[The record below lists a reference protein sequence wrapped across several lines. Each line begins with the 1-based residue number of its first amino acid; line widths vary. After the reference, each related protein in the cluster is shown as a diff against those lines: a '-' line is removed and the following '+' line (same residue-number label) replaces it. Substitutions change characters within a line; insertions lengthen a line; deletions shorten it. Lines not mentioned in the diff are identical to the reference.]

1 MHATTTRGSSTRA
14 GLDVLR
20 PTALVL
26 ALGATGLLAGC
37 FGGSDDDNAYL
48 NVKPAF
54 VGVVTKTTYDG
65 VSDDLL
71 TAGLGK
77 SGLAGAAP
85 AVASPAAPTAAE
97 LRRLAI
103 YNNYRAIVGVA
114 ANGGYGTLFGPN
126 VDVNGTSTLGE
137 GKVAGTEY
145 LAYADDGTGT
155 KNVTMMVQIPTTFN
169 RSKPCIVTATSS
181 GSRGVYG
188 AIGSAGE
195 WGLKHGCAVAYTDK
209 GSGSGVHDLATD
221 TVNLQ
226 NGTRNDATTAGKN
239 SNFTA
244 SFAAGELATFNTAN
258 PFRVAVKHAHSQQ
271 NPEKSWG
278 GDTLNAIRFAFW
290 ALNDQLG
297 DRFADGS
304 AKVTFQADNTI
315 VIASSVSNGA
325 GAALAAAE
333 QDTEGLIDGVAV
345 SEPNVQLP
353 ANPQI
358 TVKRGAT
365 TLSGAGLPI
374 YDYFTLANLYQ
385 PCAAQ
390 AARAANSYGI
400 ALALPAPAFAAN
412 RCAALK
418 AKGLLTKATLAEQAD
433 ESLDKLLAAGWQVE
447 TIPLHASHFGLAAT
461 SSIVMTYANTY
472 GKFSVKDNLCGLSL
486 AGVDATGKPAA
497 LTATQLAQMFGT
509 GNGVPPNSGVQII
522 NNDNPGGPI
531 NTVLSVSPSTGL
543 QDYNIDAAICHRNLL
558 TGTDANAVRVQNG
571 IKEVLRTANLRGKPA
586 IIVHGRADTLVPPA
600 FTSRPYYAQNKITE
614 GGASKLVYVEV
625 TNAQHFDAF
634 IDGAA
639 TPGYD
644 SNLVPLHYYYN
655 QALDRMYAHL
665 TANAALPPS
674 QLVRT
679 TPRGGT
685 PGAAPLIT
693 TANVPPISGAPAAS
707 DLIQF
712 SGTTLTIPD

>member
-1 MHATTTRGSSTRA
+1 MHATTSRGSSIRA

-20 PTALVL
+20 PTTLAL
-26 ALGATGLLAGC
+26 ALGATALLAGC
-37 FGGSDDDNAYL
+37 FGGDDNDNADL
-48 NVKPAF
+48 NVKPSF

-77 SGLAGAAP
+77 TGLQGAAP
-85 AVASPAAPTAAE
+85 AVVSPAAPTAAE
-97 LRRLAI
+97 LRKLAI
-103 YNNYRAIVGVA
+103 YNNYRAIVPVA

-126 VDVNGTSTLGE
+126 VDVNGASTLGE

-145 LAYADDGTGT
+145 IAYADDGTGT
-155 KNVTMMVQIPTTFN
+155 KNVTMMVQIPSSFN
-169 RSKPCIVTATSS
+169 RSKACIVTATSS

-195 WGLKHGCAVAYTDK
+195 WGLKRGCVVAYTDK
-209 GSGSGVHDLATD
+209 GSGNGVHDLATN

-226 NGTRNDATTAGKN
+226 NGTRSDATAAGKN

-244 SFAAGELATFNTAN
+244 TFAAGELASFNTAN

-271 NPEKSWG
+271 NPEKDWG
-278 GDTLNAIRFAFW
+278 KDTLNAVRFAFW

-358 TVKRGAT
+358 SVKRGST
-365 TLSGAGLPI
+365 TLAGAGLPI

-385 PCAAQ
+385 PCASQ
-390 AARAANSYGI
+390 SARAANSYGI
-400 ALALPAPAFAAN
+400 ALVLPVPALAAN

-418 AKGLLTKATLAEQAD
+418 AKGLLAKPTLAEQAD
-433 ESLDKLLAAGWQVE
+433 EALDKLLAAGWQVE
-447 TIPLHASHFGLAAT
+447 TIPLHATHYTQAT
-461 SSIVMTYANTY
+461 PSIATTYSNTY
-472 GKFSVKDNLCGLSL
+472 GKFSVKDNLCGLSF
-486 AGVDATGKPAA
+486 AGVDAAGKPAA
-497 LTATQLAQMFGT
+497 LTATQLAQVFGT
-509 GNGVPPNSGVQII
+509 GNGVPPTSGVQMI
-522 NNDNPGGPI
+522 NNDNPAGPI
-531 NTVLSVSPSTGL
+531 NTSLSVSPSTGV
-543 QDYNIDAAICHRNLL
+543 QDYNVDAAICHRNLM
-558 TGTDANAVRVQNG
+558 TGTDANALRVQNG

-614 GGASKLVYVEV
+614 NAASKLVYVEV

-634 IDGAA
+634 IDNAA
-639 TPGYD
+639 LPGYD
-644 SNLVPLHYYYN
+644 SSLVPLHYYYN
-655 QALDRMYAHL
+655 QALDRMWAHL
-665 TANAALPPS
+665 TANQPLPPS

-685 PGAAPLIT
+685 PGAAPLLT
-693 TANVPPISGAPAAS
+693 TANVPSISSAPAAA

>member
-1 MHATTTRGSSTRA
+1 MYATTLRGSSTRA

-20 PTALVL
+20 PTALAL
-26 ALGATGLLAGC
+26 ALGASALLAGC
-37 FGGSDDDNAYL
+37 FGGGNDNSGLL
-48 NVKPAF
+48 NGKPSF

-65 VSDDLL
+65 STDDLL

-85 AVASPAAPTAAE
+85 AIASPAAPTAAE
-97 LRRLAI
+97 LRKLAI
-103 YNNYRAIVGVA
+103 YNNYRAIVDVA
-114 ANGGYGTLFGPN
+114 ANGGYGTLYGPN
-126 VDVNGTSTLGE
+126 IDVNGASTLGE

-145 LAYADDGTGT
+145 IAYADDGTGT
-155 KNVTMMVQIPTTFN
+155 KNVTMMVQIPTTFS
-169 RSKPCIVTATSS
+169 RSKACIITATSS

-209 GSGSGVHDLATD
+209 GSGSGIHDLATN

-226 NGTRNDATTAGKN
+226 NGTRSDAAAAGKN
-239 SNFTA
+239 ANFTA
-244 SFAAGELATFNTAN
+244 TFAAGELASFNAAN

-271 NPEKSWG
+271 NPEKDWG
-278 GDTLNAIRFAFW
+278 KDTLNAVRFAFW
-290 ALNDQLG
+290 ALNDLLG
-297 DRFADGS
+297 DRAPDGS
-304 AKVTFQADNTI
+304 PKVTFQADNTI

-358 TVKRGAT
+358 NVQRGNT
-365 TLSGAGLPI
+365 TLTGAGLPI

-385 PCAAQ
+385 PCASQ
-390 AARAANSYGI
+390 SARAANSYGI
-400 ALALPAPAFAAN
+400 ALVLPAPAFAAN

-418 AKGLLTKATLAEQAD
+418 AKGLLAKPTLAEQAD
-433 ESLDKLLAAGWQVE
+433 EALDKLLAAGWQPE
-447 TIPLHASHFGLAAT
+447 TIPLHATHYTQAT
-461 SSIVMTYANTY
+461 PSIAMTYSNTY
-472 GKFSVKDNLCGLSL
+472 GRFSVRDNLCGLSF

-497 LTATQLAQMFGT
+497 LSATALAQVFGT

-522 NNDNPGGPI
+522 NNDNPAGPI
-531 NTVLSVSPSTGL
+531 NSTLSVSPSTGV
-543 QDYNIDAAICHRNLL
+543 QDYNVDAAICHRNLM
-558 TGTDANAVRVQNG
+558 TGADANAVRVQNG

-614 GGASKLVYVEV
+614 GAASKLVYVEV

-634 IDGAA
+634 IDNAA
-639 TPGYD
+639 LPGYD
-644 SNLVPLHYYYN
+644 SNLVPLHYYYS
-655 QALDRMYAHL
+655 QAVDRVWLHL
-665 TANAALPPS
+665 TQSQPLPPS
-674 QLVRT
+674 QVVRT

-693 TANVPPISGAPAAS
+693 TANVPSISNTPAAA
-707 DLIQF
+707 DLIVF